1 MSAFLNHQLL
11 IAMPELKDKDFYR
24 AVVYMCQHD
33 NEGALGVV
41 LNRLTPLKLGDIF
54 EQIGISDA
62 SEQSQMMPVYFGGP
76 VQTERGF
83 IIHDIGSQTWDA
95 SIAVSKTVSLTSSRD
110 ILEAIAHNEGPEKYL
125 IALGYSGW
133 AKGQLE
139 QEMLNNAWLNV
150 DYDSSILYK
159 TPVRQ
164 RWSNAA
170 NLMGVNINY
179 LTSMVGHG

>member
-1 MSAFLNHQLL
+1 MTDFFNHQFL
-11 IAMPELKDKDFYR
+11 IAMPELKDQDFHR
-24 AVVYMCQHD
+24 AVVYICQHD

-41 LNRLTPLKLGDIF
+41 LNRLTPLKLANIF
-54 EQIGISDA
+54 EKIGIKDA
-62 SEQSQMMPVYFGGP
+62 SEESRMTPVYFGGP

-83 IIHDIGSQTWDA
+83 IIHDTGTQTWDS
-95 SIAVSKTVSLTSSRD
+95 SIAVSENVSLTSSRD

-139 QEMLNNAWLNV
+139 KEMLNNAWLNV

-164 RWSNAA
+164 RWSTAA
-170 NLMGVNINY
+170 NSMGVNINY